1 MRVFLIGLALVMS
14 GLGRAA
20 ADDWS
25 GLYVGADAGLVA
37 GDAGF
42 TTSLTGD
49 APDFDLLGIAP
60 GIHAGH
66 RWQSGELVF
75 GVETAAVWQPFGDER
90 ISPLDPD
97 ITYRLDLD
105 WMLRTTAA
113 LGYAQGAW
121 LAYARLGHAAGAVE
135 SSGRHATLP
144 DSFSASRIQHGITAG
159 AGMEMRVSPQL
170 SAGLSYDY
178 THLFAADHSGRTALG
193 FAYVNADTDV
203 GLHTVSARLSYRFDG
218 PAGR

>member
-1 MRVFLIGLALVMS
+1 MRVFLIGLAVVMLS
-14 GLGRAA
+14 LGRAA

-25 GLYVGADAGLVA
+25 GLYVGADAGLAA
-37 GDAGF
+37 GDAGYA
-42 TTSLTGD
+42 TSLTGD
-49 APDFDLLGIAP
+49 MPDFDLTGIAP
-60 GIHAGH
+60 GVHVGY
-66 RWQSGELVF
+66 RWQSGDLVF
-75 GVETAAVWQPFGDER
+75 GVETAAAWQPFGDER

-97 ITYRLDLD
+97 VTYQLDLD

-144 DSFSASRIQHGITAG
+144 DSFSATRIHHGITAG
-159 AGMEMRVSPQL
+159 AGLEMLVSPQF
-170 SAGLSYDY
+170 SAGLAYDY
-178 THLFAADHSGRTALG
+178 THLFDVDHGGRTALG

-203 GLHTVSARLSYRFDG
+203 GLHSVSARLSYRFG
-218 PAGR
+218 APAGP